1 MSRILTGKA
10 IVLGVTG
17 SIAAYKAVDLA
28 SKLTQAGAQIDVLM
42 TSSAQQFVAPLTFRS
57 ITHRPVLTDLF
68 DINSSEA
75 VEHVALANR
84 ADLIIVA
91 PATANSIA
99 KLAYGMSDDA
109 VSIVALA
116 TESPLIIA
124 PAMDGHMWQH
134 PAVQQNVTTLASRG
148 ASIVG
153 PSSGRLASG
162 LQGQGRM
169 AEPEELVGAASL
181 LLGKSGD
188 MRSETIVVTAGG
200 TREAIDPV
208 RVISNRSS
216 GKMGF
221 AIAEAARD
229 RGAKVIL
236 ITGPTALNTPF
247 GVQAVSVESAS
258 EMNGA
263 VMEACKAATVIIM
276 AAAVADYRPA
286 SESTDKLKKD
296 VAAAVSIDLERT
308 TDILSAVPRA
318 IFRVG
323 FAAESSDLVENA
335 TAKLKSK
342 ALSLVVANDISQP
355 GIGFD
360 SDDNRVSLID
370 HAGMTELPVLPKID
384 VAHHILDRVAEL
396 LSNDRAE

>member
-1 MSRILTGKA
+1 MSRLLTGKA

-28 SKLTQAGAQIDVLM
+28 SKLTQAGAQVNVLM

-75 VEHVALANR
+75 VEHVALAKK
-84 ADLIIVA
+84 ADLIVVA

-169 AEPEELVGAASL
+169 VEPEEVVGAVSL

-229 RGAKVIL
+229 RGAKVI
-236 ITGPTALNTPF
+236 
-247 GVQAVSVESAS
+247 
-258 EMNGA
+258 
-263 VMEACKAATVIIM
+263 
-276 AAAVADYRPA
+276 
-286 SESTDKLKKD
+286 
-296 VAAAVSIDLERT
+296 
-308 TDILSAVPRA
+308 
-318 IFRVG
+318 
-323 FAAESSDLVENA
+323 
-335 TAKLKSK
+335 
-342 ALSLVVANDISQP
+342 
-355 GIGFD
+355 
-360 SDDNRVSLID
+360 
-370 HAGMTELPVLPKID
+370 
-384 VAHHILDRVAEL
+384 
-396 LSNDRAE
+396 